1 LIDYSASNTRQA
13 GVTKRE
19 SIMLPVIG
27 MVFTIVL
34 TGSAFGI
41 IVETNEAF
49 INQHRGLRSD
59 LGSQPGME

>member
-1 LIDYSASNTRQA
+1 LIDYSASNTRQT

-19 SIMLPVIG
+19 SIMLIGIG

-41 IVETNEAF
+41 YAETT
-49 INQHRGLRSD
+49 
-59 LGSQPGME
+59 